1 MIIETSTKVSDLP
14 ERGFAWLVD
23 NEGNIRAVF
32 YDGKLLVTHSDPQG
46 NTEDTK
52 VA

>member
-14 ERGFAWLVD
+14 ERGYAWLVD
-23 NEGNIRAVF
+23 VEGNIRAAF
-32 YDGKLLVTHSDPQG
+32 YDGKLLTIHESPKG